1 MKLSLSPTSPFVR
14 KVLVAA
20 HETGLADS
28 IDPQDMSSA
37 EAATGLDA
45 VNPLGKVPA
54 MILDNGSTLM
64 DSPLLCEYL
73 DSLHDG
79 RKLFPA
85 SGAARWTSLRQQ
97 AIGDGVMDAAVAR
110 VGESRR
116 PESERSPGAIVKQTG
131 KIALSLD
138 LLEQEVASLKG
149 EPTIG
154 PITVACALG
163 YLDFRAPDEGWR
175 ADRPKLAAWYERFA
189 ARPSMAA
196 TAPPA

>member
-1 MKLSLSPTSPFVR
+1 MKLSLSSTSPFVR

-20 HETGLADS
+20 HETGLADRIES
-28 IDPQDMSSA
+28 VDMSSA
-37 EAATGLDA
+37 EAATGLDK

-54 MILDNGSTLM
+54 MILDDGTTLM

-73 DSLHDG
+73 DSLHGG
-79 RKLFPA
+79 RKLFPSA
-85 SGAARWTSLRQQ
+85 GDARWTTLRLQ

-110 VGESRR
+110 MGEGRR
-116 PESERSPGAIVKQTG
+116 PEGERSPAAVVKQSG
-131 KIALSLD
+131 KIARSLD
-138 LLEQEVASLKG
+138 LLEREAASLEG

-175 ADRPKLAAWYERFA
+175 NGRPKLAAWYERFA

>member
-20 HETGLADS
+20 HEAGLADRIES
-28 IDPQDMSSA
+28 VDMSSA
-37 EAATGLDA
+37 EATTGLDA

-54 MILDNGSTLM
+54 MILDDGSTLM

-85 SGAARWTSLRQQ
+85 AGPARWTSLRLQ

-116 PESERSPGAIVKQTG
+116 PEGERSPGAVVKQTG
-131 KIALSLD
+131 KIARSLD
-138 LLEQEVASLKG
+138 LLEEEAASLEG

-175 ADRPKLAAWYERFA
+175 NGRPKLAAWYERFA

>member
-20 HETGLADS
+20 HEAGLADRILS
-28 IDPQDMSSA
+28 VDMSSA
-37 EAATGLDA
+37 EATTGLDA

-54 MILDNGSTLM
+54 MILDDGSTLM

-85 SGAARWTSLRQQ
+85 SGAARWTSLRLQ

-110 VGESRR
+110 VGEGRR
-116 PESERSPGAIVKQTG
+116 PEGERSPGAVVKQTG
-131 KIALSLD
+131 KIARSLD
-138 LLEQEVASLKG
+138 LLEQEVASLEG

-154 PITVACALG
+154 TISIACALG

-175 ADRPKLAAWYERFA
+175 KGRPKLAAWYERFA

>member
-1 MKLSLSPTSPFVR
+1 VKLSLSPTSPFVR

-20 HETGLADS
+20 HEIGIADRIES
-28 IDPQDMSSA
+28 VDMSSA
-37 EAATGLDA
+37 GATAGLDA

-54 MILDNGSTLM
+54 MILNDGTTLM

-79 RKLFPA
+79 CKLFPA

-116 PESERSPGAIVKQTG
+116 PEGERSPGAVVKQTG
-131 KIALSLD
+131 KIARSLD
-138 LLEQEVASLKG
+138 LLEREAADLEG

-154 PITVACALG
+154 TITVACALG

-175 ADRPKLAAWYERFA
+175 SGRPKLAAWYERFA

-196 TAPPA
+196 TVPPA